1 MPVGVR
7 QVLLVLIA
15 FWHFSACRQAAFDT
29 TVDPPDPVSVDL
41 DSILRRGYISALID
55 NNSISY
61 FIYKGEPM
69 GYDYELL
76 KLFADHLQVDLKI
89 NVTKTLGTAIEKL
102 NEGEGD
108 ILAYPMT
115 ITKQR
120 KQFVSFTRPHFNS
133 YQVLVQRKPE
143 GWRRLTADQIEQA
156 LIRNPVDLIGREVH
170 VPRNSTFLHRLEN
183 LSEEIGGDIII
194 KVDSADAESEEL
206 IRRVARGEI
215 EYTVANHAFAAVNA
229 AYYPDIDVN
238 TILSLPQQIAWG
250 MRVNSPQL
258 ADAFNAWMDQIKKE
272 PTFMVIF
279 NRYYKSP
286 NTSRIRK
293 NSAYSS
299 LGGNKLSPYDDHIRE
314 GAELLGWDW
323 RLLAAVVYQES
334 RFGEVEES
342 WAGARGLMQLMPAT
356 AERFGAADVND
367 PIQNLRAGVKYLKY
381 LDDYW
386 AKRIPDTLQKQKF
399 VLASYNAGLGHILD
413 ARNLAAHFGKDTLTW
428 DYNVEEML
436 TRKSQ
441 PEYFNDPV
449 VKLGYCKCTETVNYV
464 RDVLN
469 RYDMYAAH
477 ISGFPVA
484 GN

>member
-1 MPVGVR
+1 MPVRVR
-7 QVLLVLIA
+7 QVFLLLIV
-15 FWHFSACRQAAFDT
+15 FWHFSACRKAAFDT
-29 TVDPPDPVSVDL
+29 NLLPPSPVSVDL
-41 DSILRRGYISALID
+41 DSILRRGYISALVD

-76 KLFADHLQVDLKI
+76 KLFADHLHVDLKI
-89 NVTKTLGTAIEKL
+89 NVTKGIGTAIDKL
-102 NEGEGD
+102 NKGEGD

-115 ITKQR
+115 VTKQR

-143 GWRRLTADQIEQA
+143 GWRHLTTDQIDEA
-156 LIRNPVDLIGREVH
+156 VIRNATDLIGKMVH
-170 VPRNSTFLHRLEN
+170 VPRNSTFIHRLEN

-194 KVDSADAESEEL
+194 KVDSADAESEDL
-206 IRRVARGEI
+206 IRQVARGTI
-215 EYTVANHAFAAVNA
+215 DLTVANHAYAAVNA
-229 AYYPDIDVN
+229 AYYPNLDVS

-250 MRVNSPQL
+250 MRINSPQL
-258 ADAFNAWMDQIKKE
+258 LEAFNAWMDQIKKE
-272 PTFMVIF
+272 PTFMVIY

-286 NTSRIRK
+286 NTSRIRR
-293 NSAYSS
+293 NSTYSS
-299 LGGNKLSPYDDHIRE
+299 LGGNKLSPYDDLIRE
-314 GAELLGWDW
+314 QAEVLGWDW
-323 RLLAAVVYQES
+323 RLLAALIYQES
-334 RFGEVEES
+334 RFGEVDES

-356 AERFGAADVND
+356 AERFGATDPND
-367 PIQNLRAGVKYLKY
+367 PVQNLRAGVRYLKY

-386 AKRIPDTLQKQKF
+386 AKRVNDPTQKQKF

-413 ARNLAAHFGKDTLTW
+413 ARNLAERFGKDTLMW

-441 PEYFNDPV
+441 PEYFNNPV
-449 VKLGYCKCTETVNYV
+449 VKLGYCKCTETVAYV
-464 RDVLN
+464 REVLN

-477 ISGFPVA
+477 IDGVPVA
-484 GN
+484 GR